1 MGSVVRPLRRTIEPQ
16 MQLASGSYIP
26 DGLLAARTLL
36 NGKPRHGVTSKN
48 PAPHPGI
55 DERNST
61 TALGFQAGLLLHQR
75 LRDYLAVAE
84 AHPISEMA
92 LDVRSVATA
101 LRISPTTLYKYGFN
115 DDINAAERRQR
126 ENALLSG
133 TEIEKRF
140 FEGQLEPLRTELEKE
155 RERNRQLVGRIA
167 VIEANAGRLGID
179 PEELYRA
186 ILKPVR
192 IMSRASLNMSSVH
205 RQFCRW

>member
-1 MGSVVRPLRRTIEPQ
+1 M
-16 MQLASGSYIP
+16 
-26 DGLLAARTLL
+26 
-36 NGKPRHGVTSKN
+36 PRVS
-48 PAPHPGI
+48 I
-55 DERNST
+55 RD
-61 TALGFQAGLLLHQR
+61 QLHQR
-75 LRDYLAVAE
+75 LRDYLAIAE
-84 AHPISEMA
+84 AHPPSEMS

-126 ENALLSG
+126 ESALLSG
-133 TEIEKRF
+133 PEIEKRF
-140 FEGQLEPLRTELEKE
+140 FEGQAEQLRAELEME

-192 IMSRASLNMSSVH
+192 SMSRAGSNKNGARNRFRRS
-205 RQFCRW
+205 